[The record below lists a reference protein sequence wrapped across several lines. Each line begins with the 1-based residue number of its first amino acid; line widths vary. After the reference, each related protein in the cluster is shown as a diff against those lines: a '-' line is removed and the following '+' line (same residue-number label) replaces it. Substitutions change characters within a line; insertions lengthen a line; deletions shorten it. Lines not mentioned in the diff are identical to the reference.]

1 MLKLTY
7 TDDKI
12 SLDYLKQSLEDWIN
26 TRVLVS
32 IRSTLSIY
40 IETSTASILVP
51 ADSFSIAEL
60 EKVSGDIVEFCRCD
74 RESVEVVLKGI
85 WLTSEV
91 ESETGVFVTELEEYT
106 ECLLHNLFE
115 SELCTQA

>member
-12 SLDYLKQSLEDWIN
+12 NLDCLKQSLEDWIN

-40 IETSTASILVP
+40 IESSTASILVP
-51 ADSFSIAEL
+51 ADSFAIAEL
-60 EKVSGDIVEFCRCD
+60 EMSSDIVEFYRCD
-74 RESVEVVLKGI
+74 RESIEVVLKGI

-106 ECLLHNLFE
+106 ECLLQSLFE
-115 SELCTQA
+115 SELCHTA